1 MRNLTNIL
9 MSQNNTTPTEG
20 GLATVLR
27 YSDRQVYFV
36 NSVSQNGKQAIIERA
51 RPVRI
56 DSLGMTDAQQY
67 SYERVPNQVTEE
79 IKFSRGKW
87 RKVYTNWEG
96 KKTSEPISIIF
107 DIADEHYD
115 YSF

>member
-1 MRNLTNIL
+1 MKSLTNIL
-9 MSQNNTTPTEG
+9 MSNNDTTPKEG

-36 NSVSQNGKQAIIERA
+36 NSVSQNGKQATIERA
-51 RPVRI
+51 RPIRT
-56 DSLGMTDAQQY
+56 DKLGMTDAQQY
-67 SYERVPNQVTEE
+67 KYEKVPNQITEE
-79 IKFSRGKW
+79 IKFFKGKW

-107 DIADEHYD
+107 GIANEHYD

>member
-1 MRNLTNIL
+1 MKSLTNIL
-9 MSQNNTTPTEG
+9 MSNNDTTPTEG
-20 GLATVLR
+20 SYATIMR
-27 YSDRQVYFV
+27 YTDRNVYFV
-36 NSVSQNGKQAIIERA
+36 NSVSSSGKRAIIERA

-56 DSLGMTDAQQY
+56 DSLGMTDSQNY
-67 SYERVPNQVTEE
+67 KYERVPNQVTEE
-79 IKFSRGKW
+79 IKFFRGKW

-107 DIADEHYD
+107 GIADEHYD

>member
-9 MSQNNTTPTEG
+9 MSNNDTKPTAG
-20 GLATVLR
+20 GFATILR

-36 NSVSQNGKQAIIERA
+36 NSVSSNGKQAIIERA

-56 DSLGMTDAQQY
+56 DELGMTDSQQY
-67 SYERVPNQVTEE
+67 NYERISDAPTLE
-79 IKFSRGKW
+79 IKFFRRKW
-87 RKVYTNWEG
+87 RVIYTNWEG

-107 DIADEHYD
+107 GIADEHYD
-115 YSF
+115 YTF